1 MGGFNLP
8 RYLGEPWVGPRLDDG
23 LLVTLKLR
31 DNGPLMSIDE
41 VRRVNWE
48 YVGILRSGEGL
59 RKAVDLYER
68 VNMAVSTRE
77 SNAALVSYLTA
88 YAALLRTESRGG
100 THYRVD
106 YPVKDINWQRRIY
119 FRVSPP

>member
-1 MGGFNLP
+1 MGFNLP
-8 RYLGEPWVGPRLDDG
+8 RYLSEPWDGPRLDDG
-23 LLVTLKLR
+23 LLVTIKLR

-68 VNMAVSTRE
+68 VNMAVSTKE

-88 YAALLRTESRGG
+88 YAALLRTESRG
-100 THYRVD
+100 THYRL
-106 YPVKDINWQRRIY
+106 ITQARILIGRRE
-119 FRVSPP
+119 FTSGCPHD